1 MRGQGRVAEAGSPS
15 LRSPP
20 SPRAAAGRSDHV
32 LAPRGAAEDEAG
44 SERERLGGAA
54 GAAFSGYGAR
64 RARHGGFGVG
74 GSAWRGGL
82 AGVWTER
89 WARAPLSLAQG
100 GPSVPSAKGP
110 QRAAGAQ
117 EGVCV

>member
-1 MRGQGRVAEAGSPS
+1 MSW
-15 LRSPP
+15 
-20 SPRAAAGRSDHV
+20 PRAALLRTRLVRSGSGSAG
-32 LAPRGAAEDEAG
+32 
-44 SERERLGGAA
+44 RLGGAA